1 MEGFGINA
9 QRDQW
14 QLGPLRD
21 WQRLLKASFQA
32 FVHACHRLLH
42 HLQGRSGGAD
52 QRVPGLEWSG
62 DQLLKALHHP
72 MGAEGMGDACEGKA
86 VRCTFGSQPA
96 PVVQPW
102 IGQMQT
108 SAVGNQL
115 RIQICLHLYLDARL
129 KYWLQQGFQC
139 RYAFPAAHEHSELVA
154 LLERGSQALGEA
166 AAGHTASHYLMG
178 AGVESIDGQQQA
190 GQTRRGHA

>member
-1 MEGFGINA
+1 MHLRLAASTSGAALDRADADI
-9 QRDQW
+9 RCW
-14 QLGPLRD
+14 QSAPDPDL
-21 WQRLLKASFQA
+21 
-32 FVHACHRLLH
+32 
-42 HLQGRSGGAD
+42 
-52 QRVPGLEWSG
+52 
-62 DQLLKALHHP
+62 
-72 MGAEGMGDACEGKA
+72 
-86 VRCTFGSQPA
+86 PA
-96 PVVQPW
+96 
-102 IGQMQT
+102 
-108 SAVGNQL
+108 
-115 RIQICLHLYLDARL
+115 LYLDARL